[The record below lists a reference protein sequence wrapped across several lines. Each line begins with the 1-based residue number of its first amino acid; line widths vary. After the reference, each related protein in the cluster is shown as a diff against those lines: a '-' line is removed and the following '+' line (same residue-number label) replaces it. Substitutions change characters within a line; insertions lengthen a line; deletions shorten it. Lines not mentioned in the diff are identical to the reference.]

1 MMDATEHGHAP
12 GTCNPSREVLGLD
25 AGPGLVFV
33 YFREFSCTA
42 ASMQT
47 GVSMKSASAHAL
59 RVTHHYFQEAIVSGN
74 EM

>member
-1 MMDATEHGHAP
+1 MPP

-42 ASMQT
+42 ASMQNRCKHE
-47 GVSMKSASAHAL
+47 VSKCACATCNASL
-59 RVTHHYFQEAIVSGN
+59 LSGSNRVRK
-74 EM
+74 